1 MHQERITITDAQR
14 EFLERVAE
22 SRGITPD
29 QAAQELVE
37 RSLRLADHS
46 QTARDSLIE
55 ELLDYTL
62 LVLQSAKTEEARRVT
77 LAVMN
82 HIKSKRSPAQLQRM
96 ETDNMRRALS

>member
-1 MHQERITITDAQR
+1 MNDRTYHE
-14 EFLERVAE
+14 
-22 SRGITPD
+22 PD
-29 QAAQELVE
+29 DCVTSDNEQ
-37 RSLRLADHS
+37 
-46 QTARDSLIE
+46 LIE

-82 HIKSKRSPAQLQRM
+82 YIKSKRSPAQLQRM